1 MSGAKLLMRLEHH
14 EINDPPKAPEKLN
27 WLLKCTITNQ
37 EKKENKPKDQEKGKH
52 GMEHQE

>member
-1 MSGAKLLMRLEHH
+1 MRLEHH